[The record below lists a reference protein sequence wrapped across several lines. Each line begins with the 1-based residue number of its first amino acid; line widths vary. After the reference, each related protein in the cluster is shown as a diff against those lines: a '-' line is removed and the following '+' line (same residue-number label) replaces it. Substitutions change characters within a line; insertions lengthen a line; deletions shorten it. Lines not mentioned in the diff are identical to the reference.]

1 MAPKRYVSQSTFHPI
16 NDFILGMGRSRHGSI
31 RSPLFRGGGVIH
43 GPKSPTPH
51 FFMLQYHQ
59 RIQGLTS
66 TLSIKLAQDDLHI
79 VDSLEIPTEEST
91 FIEELAKARFWGP
104 SVLFVDE

>member
-1 MAPKRYVSQSTFHPI
+1 
-16 NDFILGMGRSRHGSI
+16 MGRSRHGSI

-51 FFMLQYHQ
+51 FYMLTFYE
-59 RIQGLTS
+59 RIYGLTS
-66 TLSIKLAQDDLHI
+66 TLSVKLAQDDLHI
-79 VDSLEIPTEEST
+79 VDSLEIPTEESAY
-91 FIEELAKARFWGP
+91 IEELVKSRLWGP